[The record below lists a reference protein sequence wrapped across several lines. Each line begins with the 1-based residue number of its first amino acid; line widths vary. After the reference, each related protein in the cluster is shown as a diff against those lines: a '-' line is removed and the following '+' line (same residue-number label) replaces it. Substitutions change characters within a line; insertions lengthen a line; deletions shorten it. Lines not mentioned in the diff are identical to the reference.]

1 MRRLSW
7 IAVVL
12 SVTLAANIASAA
24 PNKPNPAWPSVDQ
37 QIAKDKVERGSPLEK
52 FIRANQDFHMLRA
65 EEAGDKIPVPAWLR
79 VAWRKAHP
87 EGAYTGDDP
96 TGGYPHVLKE
106 MHEWMVKHQDLV
118 PTEADIWKAAED
130 DEDAVTEK
138 SVGAVSE
145 AVTVGTD
152 RRISGLQSVAR
163 SESDIRIDY
172 WNPNRIIAGSNNIG
186 GSGQQAMYWSHDG
199 GNTWGQTF
207 LPLAGDN
214 YHSDPT
220 VDWQSTGTAWSST
233 LGIKGFS
240 LVLRVYNSTNG
251 GQTWSYVNSPSA
263 RQKAVDKQMKWIDHS
278 ATSPYKDSMYICWHN
293 NQPQYVARRTAAGTW
308 NGPIQISGTESS
320 GTAIGCDVRTNS
332 AGEAFVF
339 WPTTGNRRI
348 VVSKS
353 TNGGGTW
360 SAGKVI
366 ATTFDG
372 YDIGVPSFNNR
383 RALIYV
389 SGGAY
394 RTATV
399 NNVYASWTDLTG
411 ATGCNTASNEP
422 GSNALSTCKARIW
435 VARST
440 DGGNTWGAPVMI
452 NNQPTLND
460 QFNQWLGVDETTGRL
475 AIIYYDTVD
484 DPSRKK
490 THIYYQTSSDHGVT
504 WSAPARITTAQTDET
519 IAGADSGNQ
528 YGDYNSLS
536 IHAGKI
542 FPSWTDRRNNAKE
555 EIWTAPIQEP

>member
-1 MRRLSW
+1 MRRLFL
-7 IAVVL
+7 IGLMMVA
-12 SVTLAANIASAA
+12 LAANVASAA
-24 PNKPNPAWPSVDQ
+24 PNKPNPAWPSMDKQ
-37 QIAKDKVERGSPLEK
+37 LAKDKVEPGSPLEH

-65 EEAGDKIPVPAWLR
+65 EEASDKIPVPAWLR

-87 EGAYTGDDP
+87 EGVYTGDDP

-118 PTEADIWKAAED
+118 PTMADIAKAAAD
-130 DEDAVTEK
+130 DEDAVVVGGEK
-138 SVGAVSE
+138 
-145 AVTVGTD
+145 TVGTD
-152 RRISGLQSVAR
+152 RRISGLQSVPR

-207 LPLAGDN
+207 LPLAGDQF
-214 YHSDPT
+214 HSDPT

-240 LVLRVYNSTNG
+240 LVLRVYNSANG

-278 ATSPYKDSMYICWHN
+278 ATSPFKDSMYICWHN
-293 NQPQYVARRTAAGTW
+293 NNPQYVARRTAAGAW
-308 NGPIQISGTESS
+308 NGPLQISGAEST

-332 AGEAFVF
+332 AGDAFVF

-353 TNGGGTW
+353 TNGGASW

-372 YDIGVPSFNNR
+372 YDIGVPSFNSR
-383 RALIYV
+383 RILIYV

-394 RTATV
+394 KAAGV
-399 NNVYASWTDLTG
+399 DNVYASWADLTG
-411 ATGCNTASNEP
+411 VAGCISAANEP
-422 GSNALSTCKARIW
+422 GSNVLSTCKARIW
-435 VARST
+435 FARST

-452 NNQPTLND
+452 NNQLGLND
-460 QFNQWLGVDETTGRL
+460 QFNQWLGVDETDGRL

-484 DPSRKK
+484 DPGRKK
-490 THIYYQTSSDHGVT
+490 THIYYQTSTDHGVT
-504 WSAPARITTAQTDET
+504 WSAPTRITTAQTDET
-519 IAGADSGNQ
+519 IAGADGGNQ

-542 FPSWTDRRNNAKE
+542 FPSWTDRRNNGKE

>member
-1 MRRLSW
+1 MRRLFL
-7 IAVVL
+7 IGLMIVA
-12 SVTLAANIASAA
+12 LAANVASAA

-37 QIAKDKVERGSPLEK
+37 QLAKDKVEPGSPLDK
-52 FIRANQDFHMLRA
+52 LIRANQDFHMLRP
-65 EEAGDKIPVPAWLR
+65 EEANDKIPVPAWLR

-87 EGAYTGDDP
+87 EGNYTGDDP

-106 MHEWMVKHQDLV
+106 MHEWMVKHQDLA
-118 PTEADIWKAAED
+118 PNQADVAKAAED
-130 DEDAVTEK
+130 DEDAVVVGEK
-138 SVGAVSE
+138 A
-145 AVTVGTD
+145 VGTD
-152 RRISGLQSVAR
+152 RRISGAQTVPR

-172 WNPNRIIAGSNNIG
+172 WNTNRVIAGSNNIG
-186 GSGQQAMYWSHDG
+186 GSGQQAMYYSADG

-207 LPLAGDN
+207 LPLAGDS

-220 VDWQSTGTAWSST
+220 VEWQSNGSAWSTT

-240 LVLRVYNSTNG
+240 LVLRVYNSANG
-251 GQTWSYVNSPSA
+251 GQTWTYLNSPSGKQ
-263 RQKAVDKQMKWIDHS
+263 RSVDKQMTWVDHS
-278 ATSPYKDSMYICWHN
+278 ATSPFKDNFYVCWHN
-293 NQPQYVARRTAAGTW
+293 GNPQYVARRTAAGTW
-308 NGPIQISGTESS
+308 SAATQISGAETS
-320 GTAIGCDVRTNS
+320 GTAIGCDVRTNA
-332 AGEAFVF
+332 AGDAFVF

-348 VVSKS
+348 IVSKS
-353 TNGGGTW
+353 TNGGSSWGTP
-360 SAGKVI
+360 KVI

-372 YDIGVPSFNNR
+372 YDIGVPAFNSR
-383 RALIYV
+383 RILIYV

-394 RTATV
+394 GS
-399 NNVYASWTDLTG
+399 NVYASWTDLTG
-411 ATGCNTASNEP
+411 ASGCTSATNEP

-435 VARST
+435 FARST

-475 AIIYYDTVD
+475 AVIYYDTVD
-484 DPSRKK
+484 DPTRKK
-490 THIYYQTSSDHGVT
+490 THIYYQTSTDNGAT
-504 WSAPARITTAQTDET
+504 WSVATRITTGQTDET

-542 FPSWTDRRNNAKE
+542 FPVWTDRRNNGKE